1 MSDVPFNRTQMGHR
15 FFEHTAPELV
25 RQLARLN
32 DLVER
37 MLTEVADPAD
47 SDMEEPHGEGRR

>member
-1 MSDVPFNRTQMGHR
+1 MSDVPFYRTQMGRR

-32 DLVER
+32 HLLER
-37 MLTEVADPAD
+37 MLTEGADAADP
-47 SDMEEPHGEGRR
+47 DMEEPHGEGCL